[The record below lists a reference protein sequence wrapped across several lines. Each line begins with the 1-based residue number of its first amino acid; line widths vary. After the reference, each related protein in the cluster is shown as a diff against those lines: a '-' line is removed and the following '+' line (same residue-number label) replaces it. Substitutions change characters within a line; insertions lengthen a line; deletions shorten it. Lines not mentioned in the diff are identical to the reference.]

1 MGVSGGGTGV
11 AICEGTRNDGQSS
24 SEGPR
29 NEKKNT
35 GSLGGAK
42 LDGAGSVPGG
52 RASWGSP
59 RHVGRV
65 GFSVGTVSGRNP

>member
-1 MGVSGGGTGV
+1 V

-35 GSLGGAK
+35 GTLGGAK

-52 RASWGSP
+52 GASWGGP

-65 GFSVGTVSGRNP
+65 GLSVGIGSGRNP